1 MEDILL
7 PVLALPF
14 LGTVLGAG
22 LVLFVPGGG
31 RSQVALCAFSAGAM
45 LACAIWSLLLPAL
58 ELGLFPCAAGFA
70 LGMTVLILPDR
81 LLSNRGKNRNAARI
95 LMLAVVLHNIPEG
108 LAAGAGC
115 AGFLG
120 SLGVSE
126 TDALTLA
133 VGIAVQNIPDGAVAA
148 LPLAASGASRGKAF
162 RLGAATGLVE
172 PLAALVMIFFA
183 PMLTCWLPLLMGFAA
198 GAMFCVVTQELIPRM
213 QGSAAGILCF
223 AAGFLA
229 MMAIDVLW
237 G

>member
-1 MEDILL
+1 MEEILL

-22 LVLFVPGGG
+22 LVLFVPGGR

-45 LACAIWSLLLPAL
+45 LASAIWSLLLPAL
-58 ELGLFPCAAGFA
+58 ELGFLACGAGFA
-70 LGMTVLILPDR
+70 LGMTILILPDR
-81 LLSNRGKNRNAARI
+81 LLNTREKSRSATRV

-108 LAAGAGC
+108 MAVGAGC
-115 AGFLG
+115 AGFLDHI
-120 SLGVSE
+120 GVSE

-133 VGIAVQNIPDGAVAA
+133 LGIAVQNIPDGAVAA

-183 PMLTCWLPLLMGFAA
+183 PMLTGWLPLLMGFAA
-198 GAMFCVVTQELIPRM
+198 GAMFCVVIRELIPRM
-213 QGSAAGILCF
+213 QDSAAGTLCF
-223 AAGFLA
+223 TAGFLA
-229 MMAIDVLW
+229 LMAIDVLC